1 MYPPECRK
9 NEIDF
14 DFDLRVP
21 ETLDI
26 EEIDICKAY
35 VNIFDNAINAAEA
48 LEDNRYIKIKSFV
61 DENDGMLYIS
71 SENAVAPDYEE
82 KKKKRTG
89 EHGYG
94 LRILRDTAEK
104 YGGRLVIDDKGDTFT
119 VVMTM
124 RAAADSPK
132 S

>member
-1 MYPPECRK
+1 M
-9 NEIDF
+9 
-14 DFDLRVP
+14 
-21 ETLDI
+21 
-26 EEIDICKAY
+26 EEVDVCKAY

-94 LRILRDTAEK
+94 LKILEETAEK
-104 YGGRLVIDDKGDTFT
+104 YGGHVAAKQSGGIFT
-119 VVMTM
+119 CAF
-124 RAAADSPK
+124 AAKA
-132 S
+132 